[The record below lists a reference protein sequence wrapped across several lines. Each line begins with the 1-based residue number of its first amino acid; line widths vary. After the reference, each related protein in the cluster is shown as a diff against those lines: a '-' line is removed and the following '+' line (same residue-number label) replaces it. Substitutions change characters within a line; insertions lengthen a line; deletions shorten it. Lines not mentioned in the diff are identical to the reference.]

1 MLFSYLAHFGGQTTG
16 FSFMQTTS
24 IHISKDSTVLNS
36 SHRLRW
42 DKSPGDATS
51 WSFEYT
57 IQGVERIVAPDDK
70 AIEVGERTAVLIMPG
85 TSRNLGQ
92 APDCPTW
99 VRFFCIFSPPPHW
112 QRLLR
117 WPEIYPGAMVL
128 HFEKALG
135 AKIEAALEQILE
147 VQRSAWELRLEMT
160 ENLLEQVLLWC
171 HTGNPLSR
179 QAAMH
184 EGIRKAMHFISR
196 QFATPIHVDDVARQA
211 GMSRSHFIRL
221 FHHET
226 GVTPRRF
233 IEDRRIGEAVHLL
246 RTRNLSAAEVAFACG
261 FTDPARFSRVFKA
274 RTGQSPSDLRRLQ
287 RTPEDL

>member
-1 MLFSYLAHFGGQTTG
+1 
-16 FSFMQTTS
+16 MQTTS
-24 IHISKDSTVLNS
+24 IHISKDSTTLKS

-42 DKSPGDATS
+42 DKSSGDPVS

-57 IQGVERIVAPDDK
+57 IQGVERILAPDGK
-70 AIEVGERTAVLIMPG
+70 ATKVGERTAVLISPG
-85 TSRNLGQ
+85 TPRNLGQ
-92 APDCPTW
+92 DADCPTW
-99 VRFFCIFSPPPHW
+99 ARFFCIFSPPPHW

-117 WPEIYPGAMVL
+117 WPEIYPGAMAL

-135 AKIEAALEQILE
+135 AKIESALEQILE

-171 HTGNPLSR
+171 HTANPSSSL
-179 QAAMH
+179 AAMH

-196 QFATPIHVDDVARQA
+196 QFAEPIHIDDVARQA

-221 FHHET
+221 FHQET

-246 RTRNLSAAEVAFACG
+246 RTRNLSAAEVAYACG
-261 FTDPARFSRVFKA
+261 FSDPARFSRVFKA
-274 RTGQSPSDLRRLQ
+274 RTGQPPSDLRRFH
-287 RTPEDL
+287 RKSGGAT